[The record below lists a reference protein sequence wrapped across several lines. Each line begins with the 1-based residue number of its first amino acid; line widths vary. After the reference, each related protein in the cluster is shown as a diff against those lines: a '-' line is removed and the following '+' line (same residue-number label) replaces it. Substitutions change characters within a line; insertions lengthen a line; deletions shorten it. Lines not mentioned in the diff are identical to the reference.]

1 MAPRTL
7 YIIYNADASIIGKF
21 NYAYRKL
28 TAPKD
33 APACAACDITHGGLH
48 LNEAAEWKSA
58 KEEIAREAENLV
70 LKQLHRD
77 EMGGEVRVPVFLSTF
92 IPIGVTFCAFCKGG
106 ERREVGNLE
115 MLIVVGNID

>member
-7 YIIYNADASIIGKF
+7 YIIYNANASIMGKF

-48 LNEAAEWKSA
+48 LDETAKWKSA
-58 KEEIAREAENLV
+58 KEEIAREAENVV

-77 EMGGEVRVPVFLSTF
+77 EMSGE
-92 IPIGVTFCAFCKGG
+92 C
-106 ERREVGNLE
+106 
-115 MLIVVGNID
+115 D